1 VDPLNNDD
9 GERAQVGVIVT
20 LRDLGGGKSR
30 VTLDDVKSDSTRRE
44 TRWTFDV
51 FYTHK
56 DLDTAA
62 VDSMQLSS
70 GEYEG
75 LGAAI
80 MGRLLAL
87 NGRAS

>member
-1 VDPLNNDD
+1 MINDD
-9 GERAQVGVIVT
+9 GERPRVGVIVT

-30 VTLDDVKSDSTRRE
+30 ITLDDVKADSSRRE

-62 VDSMQLSS
+62 VDSMQLPS

-75 LGAAI
+75 LGTAI
-80 MGRLLAL
+80 MVRLLAL
-87 NGRAS
+87 SGRVS

>member
-1 VDPLNNDD
+1 MEPMSNDD
-9 GERAQVGVIVT
+9 GQRPPVGVIVT

-30 VTLDDVKSDSTRRE
+30 VTLDDVKSDSTHRE

-62 VDSMQLSS
+62 VDSMHLPSA
-70 GEYEG
+70 EYEG
-75 LGAAI
+75 LGVAI
-80 MGRLLAL
+80 MARLLAL
-87 NGRAS
+87 SGRLP